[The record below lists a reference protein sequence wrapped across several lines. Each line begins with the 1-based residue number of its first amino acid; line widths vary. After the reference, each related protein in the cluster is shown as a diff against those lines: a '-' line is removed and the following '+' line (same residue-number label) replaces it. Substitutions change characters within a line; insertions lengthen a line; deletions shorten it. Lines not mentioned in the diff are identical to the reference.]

1 MASVTADDVLDGL
14 GARLATRRRRAGL
27 GLAELSASTGISTS
41 TLSRL
46 EHGGRRATLELL
58 LPLATVYGTGLDELV
73 GFREE
78 PPRDEPFSRT
88 ADTVSYRL
96 SRSPGQPA
104 AYKFV
109 FSPARNRPP
118 AELPSHQGWEWVYVL
133 AGRLRVINGDDDLV
147 LRQGEATEIDT
158 RRPHWLGS
166 TGDGPVEVLAL
177 YGRQGERVHTRGRT
191 SRSAGS
197 DPQRPGSSRA

>member
-14 GARLATRRRRAGL
+14 GARLATRRRRSGL
-27 GLAELSASTGISTS
+27 GLAELSASTGISVS

-73 GFREE
+73 GFREDA
-78 PPRDEPFSRT
+78 PARDEPVSRSD
-88 ADTVSYRL
+88 DTIMYRL

-118 AELPSHQGWEWVYVL
+118 EELPAHQGWEWVYVL

-166 TGDGPVEVLAL
+166 TGEGPVEVLAL
-177 YGRQGERVHTRGRT
+177 FGRQGERVHMRGAPHR
-191 SRSAGS
+191 
-197 DPQRPGSSRA
+197 

>member
-1 MASVTADDVLDGL
+1 MASVDDVLDSL

-27 GLAELSASTGISTS
+27 GLAELSAATGISVS

-58 LPLATVYGTGLDELV
+58 LPIARVHGVGLDELV
-73 GFREE
+73 GLRSDAQA
-78 PPRDEPFSRT
+78 RDEPFART
-88 ADTVSYRL
+88 EDTVISRL

-109 FSPARNRPP
+109 FSPARVRPP
-118 AELPSHQGWEWVYVL
+118 DELPRHQGWEWVYVV

-147 LRQGEATEIDT
+147 LRPGEATEIDT

-177 YGRQGERVHTRGRT
+177 FGRQGERVHMRRAGDPGVRT
-191 SRSAGS
+191 
-197 DPQRPGSSRA
+197 

>member
-1 MASVTADDVLDGL
+1 MANVDDVLDGL

-27 GLAELSASTGISTS
+27 GLAELAERTGISMS

-73 GFREE
+73 GLSEGT
-78 PPRDEPFSRT
+78 PARDEPVART
-88 ADTVSYRL
+88 EDTVMYRL

-109 FSPARNRPP
+109 FSPARDSPP
-118 AELPSHQGWEWVYVL
+118 DELPTHQGWEWVYVL

-147 LRQGEATEIDT
+147 LRPGEATEIDT

-177 YGRQGERVHTRGRT
+177 FGRQGERVHM
-191 SRSAGS
+191 RSA
-197 DPQRPGSSRA
+197 R

>member
-1 MASVTADDVLDGL
+1 MANVSDVLDDL
-14 GARLATRRRRAGL
+14 GARLATRRRREGL
-27 GLAELSASTGISTS
+27 GLAELSARTGISTS

-58 LPLATVYGTGLDELV
+58 LPLATVYGTGIDELI
-73 GFREE
+73 GIREAT
-78 PPRDEPFSRT
+78 PARDAPVSRT
-88 ADTVSYRL
+88 EDTVMYRL

-109 FSPARNRPP
+109 FAPTRDTPP
-118 AELPSHQGWEWVYVL
+118 AELPTHQGWEWVYVL

-147 LRQGEATEIDT
+147 LRPGEATEIDT

-177 YGRQGERVHTRGRT
+177 FGRQGERVHMRGAPPR
-191 SRSAGS
+191 
-197 DPQRPGSSRA
+197 

>member
-1 MASVTADDVLDGL
+1 MSTDVLDDL
-14 GARLATRRRRAGL
+14 GARLATRRRREGL
-27 GLAELSASTGISTS
+27 GLAELSERTGISVS

-73 GFREE
+73 GLREDR
-78 PPRDEPFSRT
+78 PARDAPVARSD
-88 ADTVSYRL
+88 DTVTYRL

-109 FSPARNRPP
+109 FSPARHTPP
-118 AELPSHQGWEWVYVL
+118 AELPTHQGWEWVYVL
-133 AGRLRVINGDDDLV
+133 AGRLRVINGDSDLV
-147 LRQGEATEIDT
+147 LRPGEATEIDT

-177 YGRQGERVHTRGRT
+177 FGRQGERVHMRGSRT
-191 SRSAGS
+191 GS
-197 DPQRPGSSRA
+197 PRA

>member
-1 MASVTADDVLDGL
+1 MDDILDGL

-27 GLAELSASTGISTS
+27 GLADLAAATGISVS

-58 LPLATVYGTGLDELV
+58 LPIARVHGVGLDELV
-73 GFREE
+73 GLSEGT
-78 PPRDEPFSRT
+78 PARDDPVART
-88 ADTVSYRL
+88 DDTVVYRL

-109 FSPARNRPP
+109 FSAARDTPP
-118 AELPSHQGWEWVYVL
+118 AELPAHQGWEWVYVL
-133 AGRLRVINGDDDLV
+133 AGRLRVINGDDDAV
-147 LRQGEATEIDT
+147 LRPGEATEIDT

-166 TGDGPVEVLAL
+166 TGTGPVEVLAL
-177 YGRQGERVHTRGRT
+177 FGRQGERVHM
-191 SRSAGS
+191 
-197 DPQRPGSSRA
+197 RP

>member
-1 MASVTADDVLDGL
+1 MANVDDVLEGL
-14 GARLATRRRRAGL
+14 GARLATRRRQAGL
-27 GLAELSASTGISTS
+27 GLAELSASTGISVS

-58 LPLATVYGTGLDELV
+58 LPLATVYGTGLDDLV
-73 GFREE
+73 GLRESA
-78 PPRDEPFSRT
+78 PARDEPVARSE
-88 ADTVSYRL
+88 DTLVYRL

-109 FSPARNRPP
+109 FSPARVRPP
-118 AELPSHQGWEWVYVL
+118 AELPTHQGWEWVYVI

-147 LRQGEATEIDT
+147 LRPGEATEIDT

-166 TGDGPVEVLAL
+166 TGEGPVEVLAL
-177 YGRQGERVHTRGRT
+177 FGRQGERVHMRGSRT
-191 SRSAGS
+191 GASH
-197 DPQRPGSSRA
+197 P

>member
-1 MASVTADDVLDGL
+1 MTADDVLDGL

-27 GLAELSASTGISTS
+27 GLAELSASTGISAS

-73 GFREE
+73 GFREDARV
-78 PPRDEPFSRT
+78 RDEPVSRT
-88 ADTVSYRL
+88 EDTIVYRL
-96 SRSPGQPA
+96 SRSAGQPA

-109 FSPARNRPP
+109 FSPARHRPP
-118 AELPSHQGWEWVYVL
+118 ADLPAHQGWEWVYVL
-133 AGRLRVINGDDDLV
+133 AGCLRVINGEDDLV

-177 YGRQGERVHTRGRT
+177 FGRQGERVHMRGRPAA
-191 SRSAGS
+191 R
-197 DPQRPGSSRA
+197 